1 MIAQV
6 LLFAAASGTVSA
18 QSGQP
23 YQPLPFLTESESF
36 SGLVTERYESSKS
49 EVAALDKRVRSHM
62 EGTFGSIQE
71 IYLSY
76 LEEGAC
82 MLNGPIYSHV
92 FDILEEV
99 FKANP
104 ELRHD
109 KTLLISR
116 FPEFNAF
123 VTNNGVVTVFLG
135 LLTALESDAQLAFIL
150 CHEIAHLEMKHAD
163 ARIRAQA
170 ERVADKQFRKEV
182 RTASRQTYGGRI
194 RLMELAREIGF
205 EAARHQRYKESEA
218 DSLGLEYFM
227 KTRFYSP
234 DAVRNMEILD
244 SIDFDRSTMLNLEQI
259 FHHDSY
265 PFSKDWLYY
274 AGASSMASVEYN
286 MRFSIDSLKTHPD
299 CLERKE
305 MLERILSSRFP
316 GRSDG
321 LRFIR
326 SEQDFI
332 KLNRMANLE
341 IAESYYR
348 WKNYDLSMYYALQ
361 LLEQYPDEKYL
372 HTMVGLNM
380 AQLCAA
386 YQRRELG
393 KVLGYTS
400 MDQPESF
407 NRMLAF
413 LHELRSREMG
423 ELAYWYLEKHVPEP
437 IDERSTFAKALA
449 AKVSGRT
456 GEFDSLKKVYL
467 KNYPNGEFIEE
478 LN

>member
-1 MIAQV
+1 
-6 LLFAAASGTVSA
+6 
-18 QSGQP
+18 
-23 YQPLPFLTESESF
+23 
-36 SGLVTERYESSKS
+36 
-49 EVAALDKRVRSHM
+49 M
-62 EGTFGSIQE
+62 EGTFGDIQE

-82 MLNGPIYSHV
+82 MLDGPIYSHV
-92 FDILEEV
+92 FDILEDI
-99 FKANP
+99 FRANP

-116 FPEFNAF
+116 FPEANAF

-150 CHEIAHLEMKHAD
+150 CHEIAHLERKHAD

-170 ERVADKQFRKEV
+170 ERAADKQFRKEV
-182 RTASRQTYGGRI
+182 RTASKQTYGGRL

-227 KTRFYSP
+227 KTRFYSH

-244 SIDFDRSTMLNLEQI
+244 SIDFDRSITLNLEQI

-265 PFSKDWLYY
+265 PFNNKWLYY
-274 AGASSMASVEYN
+274 TGASSMANVEYN

-305 MLERILSSRFP
+305 MLERIISSRFQ
-316 GRSDG
+316 GRSGG
-321 LRFIR
+321 LRYIR
-326 SEQDFI
+326 SEEDFKELKRI
-332 KLNRMANLE
+332 AHLE

-361 LLEQYPDEKYL
+361 LLEQYPDEMYL
-372 HTMVGLNM
+372 HTLVGLNM

-400 MDQPESF
+400 MNHPESF
-407 NRMLAF
+407 NRVLAF
-413 LHELRSREMG
+413 LHELRSKEMG
-423 ELAYWYLEKHVPEP
+423 ELAYWYLERHVPEP
-437 IDERSTFAKALA
+437 VDERTTFAKAFA
-449 AKVSGRT
+449 AKVSGRS

-467 KNYPNGEFIEE
+467 KKYPNGEFIEE